1 MSNAIRQVLNNL
13 GATILAM
20 LLAFA
25 VWIAATLQD
34 DPFETRTLTNVPLT
48 VQGQPEGTFLRN
60 EAEIPDRVSITVR
73 APNSILADFGAPD
86 LIATLDLS
94 AVQPQDPTPVT
105 IQVTST
111 NEAVRIEA
119 IEPNNQVIR
128 LEELRTSTAP
138 VEIAVLGE
146 IATGYQASGPLIIP
160 GQVEIFGPALDIAR
174 VISVTGSINVEG
186 ANEDVT
192 KQVTLTPMDAEGVTV
207 TGLQLTPKQ
216 VDVKV
221 AVRRRLGF
229 KPDVEVVPDLRGGPA
244 PGYRM
249 GSVSVN
255 PSTVTL
261 AGLPSV
267 LDGLPGFVETMPI
280 SVTSATQ
287 NLSQR
292 SALTVP
298 TSVVVV
304 GVNYVTVT
312 VEILPIQSS
321 RAMTSVVEIQGVQ
334 SDLLA
339 IPSPSVVD
347 VILEGPDAILAELL
361 PGDVQIIL
369 NLFDYPMG
377 THRIEPDVLA
387 PADVTVVSI
396 IPETIEVVIELA
408 PTPTP
413 PMTVTVT
420 VTPTA
425 TSEP

>member
-1 MSNAIRQVLNNL
+1 MSNAMRQVLNNL
-13 GATILAM
+13 GATILAL

-25 VWIAATLQD
+25 IWIAATLQD
-34 DPFETRTLTNVPLT
+34 DPFDTRTLTNVPLT
-48 VQGQPEGTFLRN
+48 LQGQPEGTFLRN
-60 EAEIPDRVSITVR
+60 EDEIPDRVEITVR
-73 APNSILADFGAPD
+73 APESVLSDLRVSD
-86 LIATLDLS
+86 LIATMDLS
-94 AVQPQDPTPVT
+94 AVQPDAPAPVT

-111 NEAVRIEA
+111 NEAVRIES
-119 IEPNNQVIR
+119 IDPESQIIR
-128 LEELRTSTAP
+128 LEELGTGTAS

-160 GQVEIFGPALDIAR
+160 GQVEMSGPVTDIAQ

-192 KQVTLTPMDAEGVTV
+192 EQVTLTPLDAEGNLV

-229 KPDVEVVPDLRGGPA
+229 KPDVEVVPDLRGEPA

-249 GSVSVN
+249 GSVSVT

-287 NLSQR
+287 NLSQNTT
-292 SALTVP
+292 LTVP

-304 GVNYVTVT
+304 GVNYVTVM

-321 RAMTSVVEIQGVQ
+321 RAMTSVVELQGMS

-339 IPSPSVVD
+339 TPSPSVVD
-347 VILEGPDAILAELL
+347 VILEGPDAILAELVSS
-361 PGDVQIIL
+361 DVQIIL
-369 NLFDYPMG
+369 NLFDYPLG

-387 PADVTVVSI
+387 PANVTVVSV
-396 IPETIEVVIELA
+396 IPETIEVVIVPA

-413 PMTVTVT
+413 LMTMTVT

-425 TSEP
+425 TSGP